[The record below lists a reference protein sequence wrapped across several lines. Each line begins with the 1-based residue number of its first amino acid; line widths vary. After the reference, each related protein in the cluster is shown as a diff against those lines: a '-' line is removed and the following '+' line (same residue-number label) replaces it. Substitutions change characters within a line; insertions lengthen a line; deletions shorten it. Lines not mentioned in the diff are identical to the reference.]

1 MTRMHRPL
9 ARGLAA
15 LALMAAFSNGAA
27 ADTEYLRFD
36 RDDDGRIVS
45 LQVAIARFQSTVA
58 PGVTVDLVG
67 ALHVGDVDYYAAL
80 NERFT
85 GYDALLYELVAPRGT
100 RIRPGAPR
108 KGFLAGAQLAMT
120 EGLDLAYQLDE
131 IDYLAE
137 NFVHA
142 DLSPKELKAAMAAR
156 GETPLLFAWRGFI
169 AGIKQSAR
177 DPMGVQGTMLLA
189 NLLAPTSDRA
199 LKIAV
204 AKELMKMDQMR
215 ELLGQD
221 EGSSIIGARNAR
233 AIEVLREEL
242 ETGRKRLGIFYGVGH
257 SEDLA
262 RRLTDE
268 LGFEHTG
275 TEWVDAWAIEAS

>member
-1 MTRMHRPL
+1 MTRIHHL
-9 ARGLAA
+9 LTRGLAA
-15 LALMAAFSNGAA
+15 LTLMGALTTGAT
-27 ADTEYLRFD
+27 ADSEYLKFG

-45 LQVAIARFQSTVA
+45 LQVAIARFAAPDA

-67 ALHVGDVDYYAAL
+67 ALHVGDVDYYATL
-80 NERFT
+80 NERFP

-100 RIRPGAPR
+100 RVRPGAPR
-108 KGFLAGAQLAMT
+108 EGFLAGAQLAMT

-131 IDYLAE
+131 IDYMPE

-142 DLSPKELKAAMAAR
+142 DLSPKELKAAMAER

-177 DPMGVQGTMLLA
+177 DPMGVQSTVLLA
-189 NLLAPTSDRA
+189 NLIAPTSDRS

-233 AIEVLREEL
+233 AIEVLRDEL

-262 RRLTDE
+262 RRLTEE

-275 TEWVDAWAIEAS
+275 TEWLDAWTI

>member
-1 MTRMHRPL
+1 MHRL
-9 ARGLAA
+9 FARGIAALTLMAA
-15 LALMAAFSNGAA
+15 LATSAG

-36 RDDDGRIVS
+36 RDESGRIVS
-45 LQVAIARFQSTVA
+45 LQVAIARFAAPDA

-80 NERFT
+80 NERFKS
-85 GYDALLYELVAPRGT
+85 YDALLYELVAPRGT

-137 NFVHA
+137 NLVHA
-142 DLSPKELKAAMAAR
+142 DLSPKELKAAMAER

-177 DPMGVQGTMLLA
+177 DPMGVQGTILLA
-189 NLLAPTSDRA
+189 NLIAPTSDRS

-221 EGSSIIGARNAR
+221 EGSSIIGARNER
-233 AIEVLREEL
+233 AIEVLVEEL
-242 ETGRKRLGIFYGVGH
+242 ETGRKSLGIFYGAGH
-257 SEDLA
+257 MEDLA

-275 TEWVDAWAIEAS
+275 TEWVDAWAI